1 MALPELPFDA
11 PPYRLSGVVY
21 GCLLNHRKA
30 LDALGDAASQ
40 APYKAPPKAPVL
52 YIKPRNT
59 LAGPGARVVVPADA
73 PELELGASLGIVIGR
88 TACRVSMQ
96 DALDHVAGYTIV
108 ADISVPHASFYRPSI
123 RFKARDGFCPI
134 GPRVV
139 SRDAVT
145 EPDALGVRVFVDD
158 RAVQATSTAG
168 MIRPVARLIADVTDF
183 MTLSP
188 GDVLLLGVAFGAPRV
203 RAGQRAAIEIDSIG
217 RLELSFVTEAGSS
230 VVDPSVDLQGA
241 AA

>member
-1 MALPELPFDA
+1 MPLPELPFDT

-21 GCLLNHRKA
+21 GCLLNHREA
-30 LDALGDAASQ
+30 LAALGDAASQ
-40 APYKAPPKAPVL
+40 PPYKAPPKAPVL

-59 LAGPGARVVVPADA
+59 LAGPGARVVVPAYM
-73 PELELGASLGIVIGR
+73 PELEVGASLGIVIGR
-88 TACRVSMQ
+88 TACRVAMA
-96 DALDHVAGYTIV
+96 DALEHVAGYTIV

-139 SRDAVT
+139 SCGAVS
-145 EPDALGVRVFVDD
+145 EPDDLAVRIFIDD
-158 RAVQATSTAG
+158 REAQATSTAG
-168 MIRPVARLIADVTDF
+168 MVRPVARLIADVTDF

-188 GDVLLLGVAFGAPRV
+188 GDVLLLGMAFGAPRV
-203 RAGQRAAIEIDSIG
+203 RAGQHAAIEVEAIG
-217 RLELSFVTEAGSS
+217 RLELSFVTEAESS

-241 AA
+241 PT

>member
-1 MALPELPFDA
+1 MPLPELSVDA
-11 PPYRLSGVVY
+11 PPYRLSGAVY
-21 GCLLNHRKA
+21 GCLLNHREA
-30 LDALGDAASQ
+30 LAALGDAASLP
-40 APYKAPPKAPVL
+40 PYEAPPKAPVL

-59 LAGPGARVVVPADA
+59 LAGPGAQVVVPADA

-88 TACRVSMQ
+88 TACRVSTRN
-96 DALDHVAGYTIV
+96 AFDHVAGYTIV
-108 ADISVPHASFYRPSI
+108 ADVGVPHAVFYRPSI

-139 SRDAVT
+139 ARSTVVNA
-145 EPDALGVRVFVDD
+145 DALDVRVFVDGSE
-158 RAVQATSTAG
+158 VQATSTSG
-168 MIRPVARLIADVTDF
+168 MIRPTARLIADVTEF

-203 RAGQRAAIEIDSIG
+203 RAGQRAAIEIEPIG
-217 RLELSFVTEAGSS
+217 RLDVSFVNEAASI
-230 VVDPSVDLQGA
+230 DPQEA